1 MGKQRCWW
9 NGGGILNIEENLRL
23 LVCSIGVFCRDCQIT
38 EGWRKKHGMKEDCSG
53 RSPRVE
59 KPRCPQL
66 QQAGCCKPDFCIAK
80 GRDVDG
86 SDCEKCKIWP
96 T

>member
-1 MGKQRCWW
+1 MKTV
-9 NGGGILNIEENLRL
+9 EENLRL

-53 RSPRVE
+53 RSQHVE
-59 KPRCPQL
+59 KPRCPYL
-66 QQAGCCKPDFCIAK
+66 QSACCGNPAHCSLD
-80 GRDVDG
+80 GREIDG
-86 SDCEKCKIWP
+86 TNCEKCKKWP